1 MINES
6 FMCLKLKI
14 LERCYPIEGPDAF
27 FGSFFGVAQRM

>member
-14 LERCYPIEGPDAF
+14 LERCYPIVGPDA
-27 FGSFFGVAQRM
+27 FFGVAQRM